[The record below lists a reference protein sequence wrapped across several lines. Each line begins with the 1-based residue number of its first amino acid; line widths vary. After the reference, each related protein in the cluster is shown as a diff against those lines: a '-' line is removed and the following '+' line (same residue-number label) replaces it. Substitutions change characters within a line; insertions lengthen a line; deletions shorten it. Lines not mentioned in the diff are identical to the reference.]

1 MNKAPVYW
9 CVIRLWHFNIKPL
22 NLFLM
27 RNDNT
32 DITSISIELNE
43 LKSEFDRSMRQG
55 DTFANLKKVYMK
67 IKELTCHLQALQ
79 WDAQKFHHA

>member
-1 MNKAPVYW
+1 MQ
-9 CVIRLWHFNIKPL
+9 
-22 NLFLM
+22 
-27 RNDNT
+27 NDMST

-55 DTFANLKKVYMK
+55 DNFANLKKVYMK

-79 WDAQKFHHA
+79 WDTQRFRQA

>member
-1 MNKAPVYW
+1 MQ
-9 CVIRLWHFNIKPL
+9 
-22 NLFLM
+22 
-27 RNDNT
+27 NDMST

-55 DTFANLKKVYMK
+55 DNFANLKKVYMN

-79 WDAQKFHHA
+79 WDAQRFRQA

>member
-1 MNKAPVYW
+1 MQ
-9 CVIRLWHFNIKPL
+9 
-22 NLFLM
+22 
-27 RNDNT
+27 NDNST

>member
-1 MNKAPVYW
+1 MQ
-9 CVIRLWHFNIKPL
+9 
-22 NLFLM
+22 
-27 RNDNT
+27 NDIST

-55 DTFANLKKVYMK
+55 DTFANLKLVYMK

-79 WDAQKFHHA
+79 WDAQKYQQA

>member
-1 MNKAPVYW
+1 MQ
-9 CVIRLWHFNIKPL
+9 
-22 NLFLM
+22 
-27 RNDNT
+27 NDMNT

-55 DTFANLKKVYMK
+55 DNFANLKKVYMK

-79 WDAQKFHHA
+79 WDTQKFSQA

>member
-1 MNKAPVYW
+1 MAGNQ
-9 CVIRLWHFNIKPL
+9 CNLINDHL

-27 RNDNT
+27 QNDIQT

-55 DTFANLKKVYMK
+55 DTFANLKKLYMK
-67 IKELTCHLQALQ
+67 IKELTCHLQALE
-79 WDAQKFHHA
+79 WDSQKLHHA